1 MIATMEPIILTGEG
15 LRIAD
20 VVSVARDGRPVRLS
34 DDAVERMRAA
44 RAVVTGMIAS
54 GQPVYGLTTG
64 VGALREVAQDPED
77 AERYNHLTIQ
87 AHCTAHGPPLPD
99 SVVRA
104 AMVHRANAFARG
116 RSMVRPDVAQAYVDA
131 LNDGVTPLV
140 HSIGSVGQSDLP
152 AMAEVARG
160 LLERGLR
167 LEQGEAL
174 ALLNANSLSV
184 GLGALALADARNL
197 LDALDVVAALSM
209 EGFAANAS
217 VLHPDVAAARPYRGL
232 SDTIARL
239 RELLDGSYLWQ
250 PDAAR
255 QLQDPLSFRSIPQI
269 HGAARDAFEF
279 AEGQL
284 QIELNSSGDNPML
297 ARLEERFIS
306 VGNFDIT
313 PVAAAIDFA
322 RLALGQVLTAACER
336 VQKHLAKHFSGI
348 ATGLRAVE
356 GPDDALALIGGG
368 AAALAAEA
376 RLLAGPVSL
385 DLPTSSIAGGIE
397 DHLTMA
403 PLGVRRLAEMVSLG
417 SRLVA
422 VELVVAAQAVD
433 LRGVGPLGRGTAD
446 AYAHTRELISFV
458 GPGQAPSND
467 LDALA
472 EWVGAGMPAA
482 GV

>member
-1 MIATMEPIILTGEG
+1 MIAAMEPIILTGEG

-34 DDAVERMRAA
+34 DDAVERMRGA
-44 RAVVTGMIAS
+44 RAVVAAVIES
-54 GQPVYGLTTG
+54 GRPVYGLTTG
-64 VGALREVAQDPED
+64 LGALRGVAQEPED

-99 SVVRA
+99 TVVRA
-104 AMVHRANAFARG
+104 AMAHRVNALARG
-116 RSMVRPDVAQAYVDA
+116 RSMVRPEVAQAYVDA

-152 AMAEVARG
+152 AMAEIASG

-184 GLGALALADARNL
+184 GHGALALADARNL

-209 EGFAANAS
+209 EGFAANPS
-217 VLHPDVAAARPYRGL
+217 VLHPDVAVARPYRGL
-232 SDTIARL
+232 GDTIARL
-239 RELLDGSYLWQ
+239 RQLLDGSYIWQ

-255 QLQDPLSFRSIPQI
+255 QLQDPLSFRSIPQVL
-269 HGAARDAFEF
+269 GAARDAFEF

-297 ARLEERFIS
+297 VPLEERFIS

-313 PVAAAIDFA
+313 PVATAIDFA
-322 RLALGQVLTAACER
+322 RIALGQVLTAACER
-336 VQKHLAKHFSGI
+336 VQKHLAQHFSGI
-348 ATGLRAVE
+348 ATGLRAVDS
-356 GPDDALALIGGG
+356 PDDALALVGGG

-385 DLPTSSIAGGIE
+385 DVPTSTIAGGIE
-397 DHLTMA
+397 DHMTMA
-403 PLGVRRLAEMVSLG
+403 PLGARRLAEMVSLG
-417 SRLVA
+417 SRLAA

-433 LRGVGPLGRGTAD
+433 LRGVGPLGRGTVTAH
-446 AYAHTRELISFV
+446 AHTRKLISFV
-458 GPGQAPSND
+458 GPGQAASND

-472 EWVGAGMPAA
+472 EWVGAGMPHPA
-482 GV
+482 

>member
-1 MIATMEPIILTGEG
+1 MIAGVEPIILTGEG

-20 VVSVARDGRPVRLS
+20 VVSVARDGRQVRLS
-34 DDAVERMRAA
+34 DDAVERMRRA
-44 RAVVTGMIAS
+44 RAVVAGMIES
-54 GQPVYGLTTG
+54 GQPVYGLSTG
-64 VGALREVAQDPED
+64 VGALREVAQDPAD
-77 AERYNHLTIQ
+77 AERYSHLTIQ

-104 AMVHRANAFARG
+104 AMAHRVNAFARG
-116 RSMVRPDVAQAYVDA
+116 RSMVRPEVAQAYVDA
-131 LNDGVTPLV
+131 LNEGVTPLV

-152 AMAEVARG
+152 AMAEIARG

-167 LEQGEAL
+167 LQQGEAL

-184 GLGALALADARNL
+184 GHGALALADARNL
-197 LDALDVVAALSM
+197 LDSLDVVAALSM

-217 VLHPDVAAARPYRGL
+217 VLHPDVATARSYRGL
-232 SDTIARL
+232 GDTITRL
-239 RELLDGSYLWQ
+239 RELLDGSYVWH

-255 QLQDPLSFRSIPQI
+255 HLQDPLSFRSIPQV
-269 HGAARDAFEF
+269 HGAARDAFGF

-297 ARLEERFIS
+297 VPLEERFIS

-313 PVAAAIDFA
+313 PVAAAIDFT
-322 RLALGQVLTAACER
+322 RIALGQVLTASCER
-336 VQKHLAKHFSGI
+336 VQKHLAQHFSGI
-348 ATGLRAVE
+348 ATGLRAVD
-356 GPDDALALIGGG
+356 GPDDALALVGGG

-403 PLGVRRLAEMVSLG
+403 PLGARRLAEMVSLG
-417 SRLVA
+417 SRLAA
-422 VELVVAAQAVD
+422 VELVVGSQAVD
-433 LRGVGPLGRGTAD
+433 LREVGPLGRGTAT
-446 AYAHTRELISFV
+446 AHARTRELISFV
-458 GPGQAPSND
+458 GPGQAPDND

-472 EWVGAGMPAA
+472 AWVGAGMPA
-482 GV
+482 

>member
-1 MIATMEPIILTGEG
+1 MIASMEPIILSGEG

-34 DDAVERMRAA
+34 EDAVERMRGA
-44 RAVVTGMIAS
+44 RAVVARMLES
-54 GQPVYGLTTG
+54 GQSVYGLTTG
-64 VGALREVAQDPED
+64 VGALREVAQDPAD
-77 AERYNHLTIQ
+77 AERYSHRSIL

-116 RSMVRPDVAQAYVDA
+116 RAMVRPEVAQAYVDA
-131 LNDGVTPLV
+131 LNDGATPLV

-152 AMAEVARG
+152 AMAEIARG

-167 LEQGEAL
+167 LQQGEAL

-184 GLGALALADARNL
+184 GHAALALADARNL
-197 LDALDVVAALSM
+197 LDSLDVVAALSM
-209 EGFAANAS
+209 EGFAANPS
-217 VLHPDVAAARPYRGL
+217 VLHLDVAAARPYRGL
-232 SDTIARL
+232 GETITRL
-239 RELLDGSYLWQ
+239 RELLDGSHIWQ

-255 QLQDPLSFRSIPQI
+255 HLQDPLSFRSLPQV
-269 HGAARDAFEF
+269 HGAARDAFGF

-297 ARLEERFIS
+297 VPLEERFIS

-322 RLALGQVLTAACER
+322 RIALGQVLTATCER
-336 VQKHLAKHFSGI
+336 VQKQLAQHFSGI
-348 ATGLRAVE
+348 ATGLRAVD
-356 GPDDALALIGGG
+356 GPDDALALVGGG

-385 DLPTSSIAGGIE
+385 DVPTSSIAGGIE
-397 DHLTMA
+397 DHMSMA
-403 PLGVRRLAEMVSLG
+403 PLGARRLAEMVSLG
-417 SRLVA
+417 SRLAA
-422 VELVVAAQAVD
+422 VELAVAAQAVD
-433 LRGVGPLGRGTAD
+433 LRGVQPLGRGTGA
-446 AYAHTRELISFV
+446 AHSRTREMVAFV
-458 GPGQAPSND
+458 GPGEVFSND
-467 LDALA
+467 LDELA
-472 EWVGAGMPAA
+472 EWVAAGMPRPA
-482 GV
+482 

>member
-1 MIATMEPIILTGEG
+1 MIASMEPIILSGEG

-34 DDAVERMRAA
+34 EDAVERMRSA
-44 RAVVTGMIAS
+44 RAVVAGMLES

-64 VGALREVAQDPED
+64 VGALREVAQDPAD
-77 AERYNHLTIQ
+77 AERYSHRSIL

-116 RSMVRPDVAQAYVDA
+116 RAMVRPEVAQAYVDA
-131 LNDGVTPLV
+131 LNDGVTPVV

-152 AMAEVARG
+152 AMAEIARG
-160 LLERGLR
+160 LIERGLR
-167 LEQGEAL
+167 LQQGEAL

-184 GLGALALADARNL
+184 GHAALALADARNL
-197 LDALDVVAALSM
+197 LDSLDVVAALSM
-209 EGFAANAS
+209 EGFAANPS
-217 VLHPDVAAARPYRGL
+217 VLHLDVAAARPYRGL
-232 SDTIARL
+232 GETITRL
-239 RELLDGSYLWQ
+239 RELLDGSHIWQ

-255 QLQDPLSFRSIPQI
+255 HLQDPLSFRSLPQV
-269 HGAARDAFEF
+269 HGAARDAFGF

-297 ARLEERFIS
+297 VPLEERFIS

-322 RLALGQVLTAACER
+322 RIALGQVLTASCER
-336 VQKHLAKHFSGI
+336 VQKQLAQHFSGI
-348 ATGLRAVE
+348 ATGLRAVD
-356 GPDDALALIGGG
+356 GPDDALALVGGG

-385 DLPTSSIAGGIE
+385 DVPTSSIAGGIE

-403 PLGVRRLAEMVSLG
+403 PLGARRLAEMVSLG
-417 SRLVA
+417 SRLAA
-422 VELVVAAQAVD
+422 VELAVAAQAVD
-433 LRGVGPLGRGTAD
+433 LRGVQPLGRGTGA
-446 AYAHTRELISFV
+446 AHARAREMVAFV
-458 GPGQAPSND
+458 GPGEVFSND
-467 LDALA
+467 LDELA
-472 EWVGAGMPAA
+472 EWVAAGMPRPA
-482 GV
+482 